1 MDVSHLMFAAAVM
14 MLTTA
19 FAVGIAK
26 KLELGSIVALLLVGI
41 ALGPHSPKPLF
52 SSHVNELEA
61 IGEIGVMLLLFAIG
75 LELQPAKLWSMRR
88 LVLGLGT
95 GQYALTTAGIL
106 VFFVAVFGLAGIQWR
121 SALVASLALAMSSA
135 AVPFPILQD
144 RGETATGQ
152 GRAVVAID
160 IFQGFMVIP
169 VLALIPLLGMGA
181 VHGAHGIHLEKSL
194 EVLAAIAGVYVL
206 GAYLLPWA
214 LSLTARKRG
223 PGGFFTI
230 ALGGVFF
237 AGWWMETVGISMALG
252 AFMTGVLLSITE
264 FPDQIKASV
273 SNAKRLLLAIFFIA
287 IGMAIDL
294 REVIELKWELLLYL
308 PSLLAIKFAVL
319 FALARLFGYGLRS
332 AVLTGLLMMPFDE
345 IGYVIFASANAAGLL
360 TPRDYTIGITVIS
373 LSFIVSPL
381 LINLGYRLTAPIDS
395 GPVGKLPPTPIT
407 DASVVVAGYGPVGR
421 VICGMLERV
430 RIPYTAFDIDMESL
444 AKGKRMRHNVRYGD
458 LTDAEVL
465 DAISIARARLVIVTM
480 IDPITTRQLVG
491 NLLRFYPGVHATI
504 AVQYLAHRDELR
516 RIGEADVVALA
527 PEGTLSFGHS
537 VLERLGVASAEAE
550 AIIGSLKAKDYAALR
565 VAGDVEALAAK
576 SAT

>member
-1 MDVSHLMFAAAVM
+1 MDISHLMFAAAVM

-19 FAVGIAK
+19 FAVGVAK

-52 SSHVNELEA
+52 SGHVGELQA

-88 LVLGLGT
+88 LVLGLGA
-95 GQYALTTAGIL
+95 GQYAVTTVAIL
-106 VFFVAVFGLAGIQWR
+106 AFFTAVFGLAGVQWR

-135 AVPFPILQD
+135 AIPFPLLQE

-169 VLALIPLLGMGA
+169 VLAFIPLLGMGA
-181 VHGAHGIHLEKSL
+181 THGAHGIDLEKSL
-194 EVLAAIAGVYVL
+194 EVLAAVAGVYVL

-214 LSLTARKRG
+214 LAVTARKLG

-252 AFMTGVLLSITE
+252 AFMTGVLLSMTE

-287 IGMAIDL
+287 IGMAINL
-294 REVIELKWELLLYL
+294 REVIELKWDLLLYL

-373 LSFIVSPL
+373 LSFIASPL
-381 LINLGYRLTAPIDS
+381 LINLGYRVTARLDGGPIDKS
-395 GPVGKLPPTPIT
+395 PPTPVA
-407 DASVVVAGYGPVGR
+407 DASIVIAGYGPVGR

-430 RIPYTAFDIDMESL
+430 RIPYTAFDVDMENL
-444 AKGKRMRHNVRYGD
+444 AKAKRMRHNARYGD
-458 LTDAEVL
+458 LTDAEML

-480 IDPITTRQLVG
+480 IDPGATKELVG
-491 NLLRFYPGVHATI
+491 NLRRFYPGVHATI

-516 RIGEADVVALA
+516 RMGEADVVALA

-537 VLERLGVASAEAE
+537 VLERLGVASAETE

-565 VAGDVEALAAK
+565 AAGDVEALASK
-576 SAT
+576 SAQ